1 MLTNFQ
7 QISNEVI
14 KKRFGPSAEKKKD
27 MLGSFISRGL
37 DADEVEMEISIS
49 LFVQIQPA
57 IPRQSS

>member
-7 QISNEVI
+7 QISHEVI
-14 KKRFGPSAEKKKD
+14 KNRFGPSAEKKKD

-57 IPRQSS
+57 ISMEAS